1 MLRYNAG
8 NLTNSF
14 SVFRVPQ
21 NVITYPK
28 TELSHRRKPPPATPS
43 KKDIAAISCP
53 SMQIYNY
60 SDNTARRR
68 SRDSGALNHFSPP
81 TPAKARPRSGQGPT
95 TPPRPPKDQQI
106 MQSIKVGRLLCS
118 VAAIPEWKQHPRC
131 TSARTTSP
139 VPDKL
144 FSTASRAIGP
154 GIDTLGIDELLLELK
169 QVVVTLVVMGMRRS
183 EALSASRPRVS
194 ASNPRAGAANRL
206 PIQTTLPPRCSGQ
219 TELRSGRMRRGG
231 LLNRRRKG
239 HSPQRHSRCR
249 HQTGDPGRRY
259 TRDAVSPRGRHRGGG
274 ERSGE

>member
-131 TSARTTSP
+131 PHNFPSARQTVLNGVKSNRSRNRHAWHRRAAARAEASSGYPGGHGDAQIRSP
-139 VPDKL
+139 L
-144 FSTASRAIGP
+144 R
-154 GIDTLGIDELLLELK
+154 
-169 QVVVTLVVMGMRRS
+169 QQ
-183 EALSASRPRVS
+183 
-194 ASNPRAGAANRL
+194 AA
-206 PIQTTLPPRCSGQ
+206 
-219 TELRSGRMRRGG
+219 
-231 LLNRRRKG
+231 
-239 HSPQRHSRCR
+239 
-249 HQTGDPGRRY
+249 
-259 TRDAVSPRGRHRGGG
+259 G
-274 ERSGE
+274 ERFQPSCGCC